1 MSFNIALS
9 GLDATNTELNTI
21 SNNIANASTYGF
33 KGARAEFSAVYNGMQ
48 PGGVEVASISQNF
61 DKDGSITGTGR
72 AMDLA
77 INGGGFF
84 VTQDSAGQ
92 MLYTRSGVFGTD
104 KNNFV
109 VSNNGAKLQGYGVDG
124 DNNLMEGAVGNIQ
137 IATSSLKAEATD
149 KLDFVANF
157 DASASKVNLVPADS
171 DLLIPTD
178 DPRRDPGDPAY
189 DASIVQPYD
198 ETAVAFDPEDPKSF
212 NSSYTTKVYDSL
224 GNAHTVTQYFT
235 KTDANEW
242 EARVHVDGSPTTPE
256 TKQEVTFKEDGV
268 LASPIN
274 AFEVEFPT
282 AGGKKMEIDIS
293 LAGSTQFGAA
303 FGVST
308 NNPNG
313 HTSGELAGVRVEDN
327 GMVYATYTNG
337 QSQLQGQ
344 VVLADFANTQGLAK
358 ANGTSWT
365 QSFSSGAPIIGAP
378 GSGTL
383 GDLTPGAL
391 EGSNVDLTSE
401 LVALMTA
408 QRNYQANAK
417 TISTN
422 DKLTQALFNAV

>member
-21 SNNIANASTYGF
+21 SHNIANASTYGF
-33 KGARAEFSAVYNGMQ
+33 KGGRTEFAAVYNGMQ

-61 DKDGSITGTGR
+61 DKNGSVTGTGR

-77 INGGGFF
+77 INGSGFF
-84 VTQDSAGQ
+84 VTKDHMGQ
-92 MLYTRSGVFGTD
+92 MLYTRAGVFGTD

-109 VSNNGAKLQGYGVDG
+109 TANNGAKLQGYSV
-124 DNNLMEGAVGNIQ
+124 DNNANLQTGSVGDIKVS
-137 IATSSLKAEATD
+137 TSSLNAKATD
-149 KLDFVANF
+149 NLDFVANF
-157 DASASKVNLVPADS
+157 DASATTVDQAIYPFDS
-171 DLLIPTD
+171 S
-178 DPRRDPGDPAY
+178 DPN
-189 DASIVQPYD
+189 
-198 ETAVAFDPEDPKSF
+198 SF

-224 GNAHTVTQYFT
+224 GNSHTVTQYFT
-235 KTDANEW
+235 KTSDNEW
-242 EARVHVDGSPTTPE
+242 QVNVEVDGAPTTPA
-256 TKQEVTFKEDGV
+256 TAQTVQFNTDGT
-268 LASPIN
+268 LASPTGSFNVAFPAAGAN
-274 AFEVEFPT
+274 A
-282 AGGKKMEIDIS
+282 MSIDIS
-293 LAGSTQFGAA
+293 LNGSTQFGAA

-313 HTSGELAGVRVEDN
+313 YTSGELAGVRVEDN

-344 VVLADFANTQGLAK
+344 VVLADFANTQGLSK
-358 ANGTSWT
+358 VSGTAWT
-365 QSFSSGAPIIGAP
+365 QSFSSGAPIMGVP
-378 GSGTL
+378 GTGTL

>member
-21 SNNIANASTYGF
+21 SHNIANASTYGF
-33 KGARAEFSAVYNGMQ
+33 KGGRTEFAAVYNGMQ

-61 DKDGSITGTGR
+61 DKNGSVTGTGR

-77 INGGGFF
+77 INGSGFF
-84 VTQDSAGQ
+84 VTKDHMGQ
-92 MLYTRSGVFGTD
+92 MLYTRAGVFGTD

-109 VSNNGAKLQGYGVDG
+109 TANNGAKLQGYSV
-124 DNNLMEGAVGNIQ
+124 DNNANLQTGSVGDIKVS
-137 IATSSLKAEATD
+137 TSSLNAKATD
-149 KLDFVANF
+149 NLDFVANF
-157 DASASKVNLVPADS
+157 DASA
-171 DLLIPTD
+171 
-178 DPRRDPGDPAY
+178 
-189 DASIVQPYD
+189 
-198 ETAVAFDPEDPKSF
+198 TAVDQAIYPFDSSDPNSF

-224 GNAHTVTQYFT
+224 GNSHTVTQYFT
-235 KTDANEW
+235 KTSDNEW
-242 EARVHVDGSPTTPE
+242 QVNVEVDGAPTTPA
-256 TKQEVTFKEDGV
+256 TAQTVQFNTDGT
-268 LASPIN
+268 LASPTGSFN
-274 AFEVEFPT
+274 VAFPA
-282 AGGKKMEIDIS
+282 AGANSMSIDIS
-293 LAGSTQFGAA
+293 LNGSTQFGAA

-313 HTSGELAGVRVEDN
+313 YTSGELAGVRVEDN

-344 VVLADFANTQGLAK
+344 VVLADFANTQDLSK
-358 ANGTSWT
+358 VSGTAWT
-365 QSFSSGAPIIGAP
+365 QSFSSGAPIMGVP
-378 GSGTL
+378 GTGTL